1 MSGADQTSGATG
13 AVIHRGIAPTEGAA
27 VEGPAALAAWFE
39 ARFAANGWTGAWR
52 NGVFDW
58 QHYHATTHE
67 VLGCY
72 AGSARIQLGGAD
84 GPVHEIATGDV
95 VIIPA
100 GVAHCNR
107 GASADFAV
115 VGAYPEGARPDM
127 KTGDG
132 AVVTG
137 VARPPRDPVLGAGRG
152 FARDA

>member
-1 MSGADQTSGATG
+1 MSNAAD
-13 AVIHRGIAPTEGAA
+13 AVIHRGIAADVAGGSGAA
-27 VEGPAALAAWFE
+27 PDDLAAWFE
-39 ARFAANGWTGAWR
+39 ARFAENGWTGAWR
-52 NGVFDW
+52 DGVYDW
-58 QHYHATTHE
+58 HHFHATTHE

-84 GPVHEIATGDV
+84 GPVHEIAAGDV

-107 GASADFAV
+107 GSSADFAV
-115 VGAYPEGARPDM
+115 VGAYPDGVQPDM

-132 AVVTG
+132 DASIRL
-137 VARPPRDPVLGAGRG
+137 ARPPRDPVLGAGLG